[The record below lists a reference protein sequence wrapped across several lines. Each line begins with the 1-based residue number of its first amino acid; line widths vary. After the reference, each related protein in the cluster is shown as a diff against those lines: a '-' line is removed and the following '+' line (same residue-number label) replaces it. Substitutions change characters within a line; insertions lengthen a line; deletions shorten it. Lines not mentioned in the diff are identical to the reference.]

1 MFKYCQVEIKNSYI
15 RVGKR
20 RLSNGPIEN
29 MNSQIKT
36 IIKTSNG
43 YKDFRRLRNRIL
55 YSLSNDTPIKG

>member
-1 MFKYCQVEIKNSYI
+1 
-15 RVGKR
+15 
-20 RLSNGPIEN
+20 

-55 YSLSNDTPIKG
+55 YSLNKDTPIKG